1 MAKPP
6 VPDDEKQEIIRR
18 YAEGEELGTLIK
30 EFHRARDTLKRVLE
44 EGGVELRS
52 PSKVTLNWLAKMQE
66 SGTIN
71 TPIERR
77 MQDALM
83 VAGIGFRTQRLLLD
97 HYLVDILINQVPIV
111 IEADGMIHTHPLNR
125 AKDALRDTALTDAGY
140 RVFRFTGSEINTDA
154 TACVQRLI
162 DACGLTPDEE
172 PVYDIRTSFSGE
184 DHPNWN
190 GGKQEFT
197 CEQCEKKFLAQPR
210 HRKDKHVYCS
220 LKCANDAKRGGTHTA
235 ETRAKV
241 SAALTRRKGEKRR
254 PQTAEHRAKVSA
266 ALTGKKKSPE
276 HVAKVAA
283 ANKGRPVPAERRAR
297 ISATLKAR
305 NSQIKIESGLRGD
318 AQRAAEMIAPLTL
331 W

>member
-1 MAKPP
+1 MAKPSAT
-6 VPDDEKQEIIRR
+6 DDEKQEIIRR
-18 YAEGEELGTLIK
+18 YTEGADISTLIG
-30 EFHRARDTLKRVLE
+30 EFHRSRETLKRILVD
-44 EGGVELRS
+44 GGVTLRT
-52 PSKVTLNWLAKMQE
+52 PSAATLNWLAKVQA
-66 SGTIN
+66 SGTVN

-83 VAGIGFRTQRLLLD
+83 AAGIGFRTQRLLLD
-97 HYLVDILINQVPIV
+97 HYLVDILINQAPIV
-111 IEADGMIHTHPLNR
+111 IEADGMIHTHPLNA
-125 AKDALRDTALTDAGY
+125 AKDVRRDAALTEAGY

-172 PVYDIRTSFSGE
+172 PVYDIRTSFTGE

-190 GGKQEFT
+190 GGKQEYT
-197 CEQCEKKFLAQPR
+197 CEQCGRKFLAQPK
-210 HRKDKHVYCS
+210 HRTGNGVYCS
-220 LKCANDAKRGGTHTA
+220 RKCANAAKRGKTHTA

-241 SAALTRRKGEKRR
+241 SEALTRRKGEKRK
-254 PQTAEHRAKVSA
+254 PLTDEHRNKVRV

-283 ANKGRPVPAERRAR
+283 ANKGRPVPMERRAR

-318 AQRAAEMIAPLTL
+318 AQRSAETTGPLTL